1 MDKEIDF
8 FNIERNNINGSGT
21 ESLFD
26 RFISNKKFLIYSEL
40 RTNLKANMK
49 NYQKT
54 DMRDFDDFNDDLKDF
69 DIGIK
74 KEKFIYPKD

>member
-1 MDKEIDF
+1 
-8 FNIERNNINGSGT
+8 
-21 ESLFD
+21 
-26 RFISNKKFLIYSEL
+26 
-40 RTNLKANMK
+40 MK